1 MELSTTL
8 RTFAGSTSASS
19 MTDRN
24 FESPVNS
31 SSVDLTF
38 LSRSSRCGVK
48 AIRRRLTPSRAWRPE
63 QGEVGR
69 GGRGQRASVFAAPVG
84 RVGADA
90 LDHGAAAGAT
100 DGEVDDDAARDEV
113 MELDAPDCGL
123 AVRRGSAGLG
133 ARAECASGGTVSGFG
148 VPVTCVG

>member
-1 MELSTTL
+1 AGGTIEADHVPRVRGERTICGENALTPGPVHRFMELSTTL

-100 DGEVDDDAARDEV
+100 DGEV
-113 MELDAPDCGL
+113 
-123 AVRRGSAGLG
+123 
-133 ARAECASGGTVSGFG
+133 
-148 VPVTCVG
+148 